1 MLGFIGSYF
10 VKLDGQ
16 VDGLVFAGG
25 IGEKSAFLRKTLV
38 EKSRSLG
45 FAIDESK
52 NDQGPKDDQ
61 TVLDISK
68 GSASG
73 RKVLVCQTN
82 EQVSFFFF
90 SFFRLCVI
98 SFKMML
104 LIVNSLIWRTI
115 AL

>member
-1 MLGFIGSYF
+1 MIGFIGSYF

-25 IGEKSAFLRKTLV
+25 IGEKSALLRKTLV

-68 GSASG
+68 ESGSG
-73 RKVLVCQTN
+73 RRVLVCQTN
-82 EQVSFFFF
+82 EQVCFFVFLP
-90 SFFRLCVI
+90 SSR
-98 SFKMML
+98 
-104 LIVNSLIWRTI
+104 WYG
-115 AL
+115 